1 MLWSHLPNMSSLPQ
15 PVTTAECAL
24 HPTPHQQAGSTQSHT
39 DTQLQVHDLVFMCV
53 AYMVASPSRCHLSE
67 ACARGVMLHH
77 APKTTGLR
85 LSLEIPMT
93 QATKIALQCHD
104 THDT

>member
-1 MLWSHLPNMSSLPQ
+1 MLWSHLPNMSSLPHL
-15 PVTTAECAL
+15 VTTAECAL
-24 HPTPHQQAGSTQSHT
+24 HPTPHQQAGSVQS
-39 DTQLQVHDLVFMCV
+39 QRERGLQIHELVFMCV
-53 AYMVASPSRCHLSE
+53 AYMAASPSRCHLSD

-85 LSLEIPMT
+85 LSLEITMT
-93 QATKIALQCHD
+93 QATKIALQCHN